1 MRSFASALVVT
12 ILLMC
17 VHSHPAIAASDYEDG
32 VRELTQAIRAEAEKL
47 HKQTLAVVDFTDLKG
62 NVTALG
68 RFLAEELSASL
79 VMAGGVQVVDRN
91 QLNKIFKEH
100 ELSMLGISDPA
111 AIKKVGKVAGADAL
125 VSGSITEMADSVRVT
140 AKVMATDTARVI
152 AAAKTTIPKT
162 GTIAELLKQGIDTPM
177 AQQPEQAPVVSGG
190 QAPKPASSGGMVLIP
205 AGPFLYGEEDKEHRI
220 EISAFQIDIYEVT
233 NAEYA
238 KVRPHD
244 YPSDKAK
251 HPIVN
256 VSWYDAKRFCESVGK
271 RLPTEQEWEKAARG
285 TDGRQ
290 YPWGDTYDPKKVNAE
305 NRFNGTTPVGQFPN
319 GKSPYGLFDMAGNV
333 WEWTSSDYDN
343 SGQFKVLRG
352 GSWNFAPLFVRSAYR
367 DGNQPSKRLDYFGV
381 RCAKTP

>member
-1 MRSFASALVVT
+1 MKLALIIVATLTLVCLQALSAS
-12 ILLMC
+12 
-17 VHSHPAIAASDYEDG
+17 AASDFEHG
-32 VRELTQAIRAEAEKL
+32 VQELTKAILTDAAKMQ
-47 HKQTLAVVDFTDLKG
+47 KQTIAIVDFTDLKG

-79 VMAGGVQVVDRN
+79 VMAGGVRVVDRN

-140 AKVMATDTARVI
+140 AKVMATDTALLI

-162 GTIAELLKQGIDTPM
+162 GTIVDLLKQGVET
-177 AQQPEQAPVVSGG
+177 QSGG
-190 QAPKPASSGGMVLIP
+190 QPERKAEPPAPEPPGGSAPANMALIP
-205 AGPFLYGEEDKEHRI
+205 AGPFAYGEEGKEQRL
-220 EISAFQIDIYEVT
+220 SLPAFLMDLYEVT
-233 NAEYA
+233 EAEYA

-244 YPSDKAK
+244 YPADKTN
-251 HPIVN
+251 HPIVD

-285 TDGRQ
+285 ANGRT
-290 YPWGDTYDPKKVNAE
+290 YPWGNTYDPKKVNAE
-305 NRFNGTTPVGQFPN
+305 NRFGGTTPVGQFPN
-319 GKSPYGLFDMAGNV
+319 GKSPYGLYDMAGNV
-333 WEWTSSDYDN
+333 WEWTSSDYDS
-343 SGQFKVLRG
+343 SGQWKVLRG
-352 GSWNFAPLFVRSAYR
+352 GSWGSKPRYVRSAYR
-367 DGNQPSKRLDYFGV
+367 NYRTPARRLDYGGV